1 MSEHGQ
7 CSALNPALSS
17 IAWAV
22 AFNTD
27 TDKMNTKQERLL
39 KDVENQIMQVYTM
52 ADNKVNG
59 TVFGDGLI
67 DADEVY
73 LRTLIALSALR
84 SIKDVD
90 VGSPS
95 R

>member
-1 MSEHGQ
+1 
-7 CSALNPALSS
+7 
-17 IAWAV
+17 
-22 AFNTD
+22 
-27 TDKMNTKQERLL
+27 MNTKQERLL

>member
-1 MSEHGQ
+1 
-7 CSALNPALSS
+7 
-17 IAWAV
+17 
-22 AFNTD
+22 
-27 TDKMNTKQERLL
+27 MNTKQERLL
-39 KDVENQIMQVYTM
+39 KDVENQIMALYTL
-52 ADNKVNG
+52 ADDRVNG
-59 TVFGDGLI
+59 TVFSDQKVDGE
-67 DADEVY
+67 EVY